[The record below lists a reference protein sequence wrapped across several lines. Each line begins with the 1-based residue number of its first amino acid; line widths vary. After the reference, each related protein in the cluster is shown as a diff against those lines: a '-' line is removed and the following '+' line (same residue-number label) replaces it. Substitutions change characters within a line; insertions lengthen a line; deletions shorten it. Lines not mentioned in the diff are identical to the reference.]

1 MAKLPAA
8 FKAEESI
15 STFDTIP
22 EGYYEAIITNSEIKN
37 NSESSS
43 DPNGKYLKLTFTIT
57 SKKFGG
63 RLIFKNLCIVH
74 NNKKAIDISN
84 SFLKNLAYC
93 CGIESLSNSEQLH
106 DVPVGIKVKIKK
118 NGEYENNEVVSVYKI
133 DNSWRLSHSEQ
144 EEKVESAAVENGWG
158 TVEEDEVPF

>member
-8 FKAEESI
+8 FKAEASV

-22 EGYYEAIITNSEIKN
+22 EGFYEAIVSDSEIKN
-37 NSESSS
+37 NSENSS

-63 RLIFKNLCIVH
+63 RLIFKNLCIMH
-74 NNKKAIDISN
+74 NNKKAVDIAN

-93 CGIESLSNSEQLH
+93 CGIESLSNSEQIH

-118 NGEYENNEVVSVYKI
+118 NGEYENNEVMSVYKI
-133 DNSWRLSHSEQ
+133 DDSWRLSHSEQ
-144 EEKVESAAVENGWG
+144 EEASETPSIED
-158 TVEEDEVPF
+158 DEVPF